1 MLWAGDLAAGAASGL
16 ALYWLPRGDR
26 KGLALYGLT
35 RSGEF
40 LARFLSANGLLP
52 PLLER
57 LAPHVDV
64 ALMTLSASQILFS
77 YIMERDTLD
86 PTYSSFLIKF
96 GGKDVRVI
104 DSIAPL
110 RRGGKLNRA
119 MFMEWAR
126 EHQLKDVM
134 GVLFGLHHYKICD
147 VVHPDSNCFSHF
159 AGFTYEAFWRAFP
172 MYATL
177 HSVTTLVFLL
187 IKLRGFIVAR
197 GYHRSLAFPVLPP
210 SPPSSPLP
218 PPLPTTE
225 SADDATHPEL
235 VSACA
240 ATAAAAAG
248 HDGGGRGRLAL
259 HRDASMRALHDS
271 GHHDSHGGDWHADEG
286 GNTTTTTTNKDTDQV
301 RCQAEGAQQRRRGPR
316 ELGRMVSCS
325 IRNLCG
331 HLRTRAHVLALLR
344 FVLAQVLPKLALN
357 ITRSSLFLG
366 VYCAAG
372 WLSACLAQRA
382 FLMRDVRCFYPVLAL
397 PGLASLIEVPARRRE
412 LALYC
417 LPKAMESCYAVC
429 KKYHMI
435 PRGVQYFKNGE
446 VFLFSVGSAL
456 TLFCYLNG
464 KESIKP
470 TFLHLMN
477 WLWA

>member
-1 MLWAGDLAAGAASGL
+1 MTAAAAAAAARDRYAMWAIDVAAGAASGL
-16 ALYWLPRGDR
+16 ALYWLPKSDR
-26 KGLALYGLT
+26 KGLALYFFT

-40 LARFLSANGLLP
+40 LARFLSSHRLLP

-110 RRGGKLNRA
+110 RKGGKLNRA

-147 VVHPDSNCFSHF
+147 VVHPESDCVTHF
-159 AGFTYEAFWRAFP
+159 TGFTYEAFWRAFP

-177 HSVTTLVFLL
+177 HSLTTIIFLL
-187 IKLRGFIVAR
+187 SKLRSFVVTH
-197 GYHRSLAFPVLPP
+197 GYHRRCHTRP
-210 SPPSSPLP
+210 SPREGISTEPATISIDEKTQSPLAADS
-218 PPLPTTE
+218 TTVE
-225 SADDATHPEL
+225 DDR
-235 VSACA
+235 
-240 ATAAAAAG
+240 
-248 HDGGGRGRLAL
+248 DGGLAL
-259 HRDASMRALHDS
+259 HRDDSMRALHWS
-271 GHHDSHGGDWHADEG
+271 PSPS
-286 GNTTTTTTNKDTDQV
+286 
-301 RCQAEGAQQRRRGPR
+301 RRMRTRAHLGVEQEQEEQER
-316 ELGRMVSCS
+316 RKLSAGEVGRMVSYS
-325 IRNLCG
+325 VSNLCAY
-331 HLRTRAHVLALLR
+331 LRTPSHVWALLR
-344 FVLAQVLPKLALN
+344 FVFSQVLPKLILN
-357 ITRSSLFLG
+357 IVRSSLFLG
-366 VYCAAG
+366 LYCASG
-372 WLSACLAQRA
+372 WLGACLAQRS
-382 FLMRDVRCFYPVLAL
+382 FLMKDVRWFYPVLAL
-397 PGLASLIEVPARRRE
+397 PGLASIIEVPTRRRE

-429 KKYHMI
+429 KKYDVI
-435 PRGVQYFKNGE
+435 PRWLQYFKNGE

-456 TLFCYLNG
+456 TLFCYVNG

-470 TFLHLMN
+470 TFLSLMN

>member
-1 MLWAGDLAAGAASGL
+1 MAARDRYALWAIDIAAGAASGL
-16 ALYWLPRGDR
+16 ALYWLPKSDR
-26 KGLALYGLT
+26 KGLALYFFT

-40 LARFLSANGLLP
+40 LARFLSSHRLLP

-110 RRGGKLNRA
+110 RKGGKLNRA

-147 VVHPDSNCFSHF
+147 VVHPDSDCVTHF
-159 AGFTYEAFWRAFP
+159 TGFTYEAFWRAFP

-177 HSVTTLVFLL
+177 HSLTTIIFLL
-187 IKLRGFIVAR
+187 SKLRSFVVAH
-197 GYHRSLAFPVLPP
+197 GYHRRYQTRSAPRGGINTEPATISMDGKTQSLL
-210 SPPSSPLP
+210 
-218 PPLPTTE
+218 
-225 SADDATHPEL
+225 
-235 VSACA
+235 
-240 ATAAAAAG
+240 AAG
-248 HDGGGRGRLAL
+248 STAVEDGGLAL
-259 HRDASMRALHDS
+259 HQDDSMRALHWS
-271 GHHDSHGGDWHADEG
+271 PSPPRHIRTRQYLGVKQEEHAE
-286 GNTTTTTTNKDTDQV
+286 
-301 RCQAEGAQQRRRGPR
+301 RRRLSAG
-316 ELGRMVSCS
+316 EVGRMVSYCVS
-325 IRNLCG
+325 NLCAY
-331 HLRTRAHVLALLR
+331 LRTPSHVWALLR
-344 FVLAQVLPKLALN
+344 FVFSQVLPKLILN
-357 ITRSSLFLG
+357 IVRSSLFLG
-366 VYCAAG
+366 LYCASG
-372 WLSACLAQRA
+372 WLGACLAQRS
-382 FLMRDVRCFYPVLAL
+382 FLMKDVRWFYPVLAL
-397 PGLASLIEVPARRRE
+397 PGLASIIEVPTRRRE

-429 KKYHMI
+429 KKYDVI
-435 PRGVQYFKNGE
+435 PRWLQYFKNGE

-456 TLFCYLNG
+456 TLFCYVNG

-470 TFLHLMN
+470 TFLSLMN